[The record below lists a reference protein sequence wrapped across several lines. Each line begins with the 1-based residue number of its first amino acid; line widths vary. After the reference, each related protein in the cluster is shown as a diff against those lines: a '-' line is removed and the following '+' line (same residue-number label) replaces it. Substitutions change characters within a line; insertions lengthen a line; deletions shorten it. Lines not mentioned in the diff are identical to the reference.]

1 MLLFYGQLKQQ
12 HFMSPQTP
20 INVENIFRD
29 FLSNQTQIQR
39 ELFANLALPSQ
50 TPQNEKSS
58 LQKMILQKECLLN
71 NLKRALI
78 LPS

>member
-1 MLLFYGQLKQQ
+1 
-12 HFMSPQTP
+12 MSPQTP

>member
-1 MLLFYGQLKQQ
+1 MWKIFFENQL
-12 HFMSPQTP
+12 P
-20 INVENIFRD
+20 
-29 FLSNQTQIQR
+29 SNQTQIQR
-39 ELFANLALPSQ
+39 ELFANLAVSSQ

-71 NLKRALI
+71 NLERALI

>member
-1 MLLFYGQLKQQ
+1 
-12 HFMSPQTP
+12 MSPQTP

-29 FLSNQTQIQR
+29 FPSNQTQIQR
-39 ELFANLALPSQ
+39 ELFANLALSSQ

>member
-1 MLLFYGQLKQQ
+1 
-12 HFMSPQTP
+12 MSPQTP

-39 ELFANLALPSQ
+39 ELFANLALSSQ

>member
-1 MLLFYGQLKQQ
+1 MWKIF
-12 HFMSPQTP
+12 F
-20 INVENIFRD
+20 ENQ

-39 ELFANLALPSQ
+39 GLFANLALSSQ
-50 TPQNEKSS
+50 TPQNEKLS